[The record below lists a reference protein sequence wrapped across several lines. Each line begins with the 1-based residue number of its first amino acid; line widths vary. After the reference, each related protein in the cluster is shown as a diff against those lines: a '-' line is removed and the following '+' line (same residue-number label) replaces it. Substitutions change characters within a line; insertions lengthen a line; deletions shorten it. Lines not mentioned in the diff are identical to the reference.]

1 MPVTGV
7 SSVGHRPPVLP
18 VGQQAPADGG
28 SSESFQKLL
37 GSAVDTLNK
46 LQLEA
51 DVSAA
56 KLAAGEAVEL
66 HEVLIATEKA
76 SIAVQLAVQVKN
88 KVVEAYQEV
97 MRMQV

>member
-1 MPVTGV
+1 MPINGI
-7 SSVGHRPPVLP
+7 SSVGNTLPLPPI
-18 VGQQAPADGG
+18 GQQTPADNGPAD
-28 SSESFQKLL
+28 SFQTLL
-37 GSAVDTLNK
+37 GNAMGTLNK

-51 DVSAA
+51 DASTA
-56 KLAAGEAVEL
+56 KLAAGEPVEL

-76 SIAVQLAVQVKN
+76 SIAFQLAVQVKN